1 MNLEQLNFHH
11 LFYFWRV
18 AKMGHLTRAA
28 QTLHVSQS
36 ALSAQIK
43 QLEDRLGETCSSA
56 KKRRLP
62 LTETGQLVLSYA
74 ENIFGLGQEMLGR
87 LQGSSEGMTRLRVG
101 SVATLSRNYQENWIR
116 PLLSD
121 PAVTLTLESGL
132 LHDLLDGLLQ
142 HQLDVVLA
150 NEPVPSDPSSHCTA
164 AFWAVRPFPGGTG
177 VVVVQTDLGHS
188 ARARRARPGSTGPPS
203 RPACAVRRVVPFSRV
218 KPRIR
223 AEVDDMAMLRLIAR
237 DSGWLTVVP
246 EVVVQDELKS
256 KLLVK
261 VGESADL
268 KENFYAITTPHRYRI
283 ERLERLLKGACLALR
298 LKRRRPERLGTAL
311 KSTRALGPPPHGSRH
326 HGCDRRA

>member
-1 MNLEQLNFHH
+1 MNLDQLNFHH

-28 QTLHVSQS
+28 QALHVSQS

-43 QLEDRLGETCSSA
+43 QLEDRLGEPLFERE
-56 KKRRLP
+56 KRRLL

-121 PAVTLTLESGL
+121 PSVTLTLESGL
-132 LHDLLDGLLQ
+132 LHDLLDRLLQ

-150 NEPVPSDPSSHCTA
+150 NEPVPSDPQQPLHCRFLGSQTISLVGPA
-164 AFWAVRPFPGGTG
+164 APWRGQTLAIPQGLDGLELALPGPRHALRA
-177 VVVVQTDLGHS
+177 QFDALCFS
-188 ARARRARPGSTGPPS
+188 AS
-203 RPACAVRRVVPFSRV
+203 V

-237 DSGWLTVVP
+237 DSGWLTVLP
-246 EVVVQDELKS
+246 EVVVQDELRS
-256 KLLVK
+256 GLLVK
-261 VGESADL
+261 VGESGEL

-283 ERLERLLKGACLALR
+283 ERLERLLAGV
-298 LKRRRPERLGTAL
+298 
-311 KSTRALGPPPHGSRH
+311 S
-326 HGCDRRA
+326 